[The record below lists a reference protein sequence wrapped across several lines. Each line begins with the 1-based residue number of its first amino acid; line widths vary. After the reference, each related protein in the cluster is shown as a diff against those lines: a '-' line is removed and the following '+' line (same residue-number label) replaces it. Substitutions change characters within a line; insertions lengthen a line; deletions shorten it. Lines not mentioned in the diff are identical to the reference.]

1 MKSAQIPEKTAFAAR
16 KKLAKIRAEL
26 DMELKMQQATEKIM
40 HVSNESQKGAI
51 LGQLESS
58 DKRIQHLNL
67 EVETYMKAIES
78 LPEGTEKEVILASVL
93 IKQYG
98 FIYLSF

>member
-40 HVSNESQKGAI
+40 HVSNESQKAAI

-58 DKRIQHLNL
+58 DKRIQHLNF

-78 LPEGTEKEVILASVL
+78 LPEGTENEVILASVRINHSVL
-93 IKQYG
+93 
-98 FIYLSF
+98 IYLTY